1 MQSRKNSFIESLSQ
15 VLVGYLVAVV
25 GQLLIFP
32 LFDISVSLASN
43 LIIGLWFAI
52 IAVAKSYAIRRWF
65 NKKTE
70 VTKSHVAVENKGL
83 KREDAVNWR
92 AHPKDF
98 FDDEEN
104 LPMMLRRQSD

>member
-15 VLVGYLVAVV
+15 VVVGYAVAVI

-32 LFDISVSLASN
+32 IFDISVSLASN

-65 NKKTE
+65 NNKTE
-70 VTKSHVAVENKGL
+70 AIPPYDLPICN
-83 KREDAVNWR
+83 
-92 AHPKDF
+92 
-98 FDDEEN
+98 EEN
-104 LPMMLRRQSD
+104 LPASLRRQAD